1 MPPFTVSEPART
13 SMPESPLTFAPSF
26 TVTFALPLSAM
37 PTFTLLPV
45 PAGAVTVP
53 FTTMLIA
60 FSVLFRL
67 PSTNSVPFTVPSTV
81 TSIRFFCASFEPNTF
96 RPYSPPSS
104 VTSSPIVSVRLDTR
118 SPVPRISTG
127 AKPAFVVLIVP
138 SPLMARLPPASAML
152 LALVMFLPFRSS
164 VTALSSLVVA

>member
-1 MPPFTVSEPART
+1 
-13 SMPESPLTFAPSF
+13 MPESPLTFAPSF

-45 PAGAVTVP
+45 PAGAVTLP

-60 FSVLFRL
+60 FSVFFRL

-81 TSIRFFCASFEPNTF
+81 TSIRFFCSSLLPNTF
-96 RPYSPPSS
+96 RPYSPPLR
-104 VTSSPIVSVRLDTR
+104 VTSSPIVSVRLDAR

-127 AKPAFVVLIVP
+127 ARPAFVVLIEATVA
-138 SPLMARLPPASAML
+138 LEFMMARLPPASAML
-152 LALVMFLPFRSS
+152 LALVMSCPFRSS
-164 VTALSSLVVA
+164 VTALFSLVVA